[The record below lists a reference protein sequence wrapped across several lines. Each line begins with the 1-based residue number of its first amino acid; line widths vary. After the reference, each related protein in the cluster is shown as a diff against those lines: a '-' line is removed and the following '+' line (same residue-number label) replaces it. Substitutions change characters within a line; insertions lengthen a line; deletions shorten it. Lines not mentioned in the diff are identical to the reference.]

1 VKRVRWHAIA
11 RRELRSA
18 AEYYE
23 AQRPALDLRFIDAVE
38 RTVAL
43 LARFPGVGAPVHGDY
58 RRMVVHRFPYSI
70 VYREHDRFIRIVAL
84 THHKLDPVGWVGR

>member
-23 AQRPALDLRFIDAVE
+23 AQRPALDLRFVDAVE
-38 RTVAL
+38 STVAL
-43 LARFPGVGAPVHGDY
+43 LAQFPELGAPVHEGY
-58 RRMVVHRFPYSI
+58 RRMVVHRFPYSV
-70 VYREHDRFIRIVAL
+70 VYRENEHFIRIVAVA
-84 THHKLDPVGWVGR
+84 HHKLDPHDWVGR